1 MSETLQ
7 SPTHRKERARRR
19 RQLMKIIGDNSIAI
33 LQSAPVQTRSRDTE
47 YRYRQDSD
55 FYYLSGFEEPESL
68 IVLLPGRDAGEYIV
82 FCRERDALKETWH
95 GRRVGV
101 ERAPQV
107 LDADDAF
114 PIGDIDEI
122 LPGLLEGRERIYHSL
137 GKATEFDQQLL
148 EWLNQVKMTNRSSA
162 LVPSAFIALDY
173 HLHEM
178 RVQKSRSELS
188 VMKQAAKIS
197 ANGHRAAMQACRPG
211 LMEHELEAELI
222 STYRRAGATHA
233 FLPIVG
239 SGENGC
245 ILHYTENCSELTDGE
260 LVLVDSGA
268 EYMGYA
274 GDITRTYPVN
284 GVFSDAQR
292 DIYSLVLEAQLAA
305 IDAVKP
311 GALWKDPHEAAIR
324 VLNRGLVSLG
334 LLKGTPAKELKE
346 QGYARFYMHRTS
358 HWLGLDVHDVGEYKI
373 DEEWRE
379 LEPGM
384 VLTIEPGLYIA
395 PGRGVPRRYAGIG
408 VRIEDDVVV
417 TRSGHEV
424 ITRQV
429 PKSID
434 EIEALMAENDSS

>member
-7 SPTHRKERARRR
+7 NPTHNKERARRR
-19 RQLMKIIGDNSIAI
+19 RQLMKIMGEGSIAI
-33 LQSAPVQTRSRDTE
+33 LHSAPEQTRSRDTE

-55 FYYLSGFEEPESL
+55 FYYLSGFEEPEAL
-68 IVLLPGRDAGEYIV
+68 IVLIPGRKAGEYIV

-101 ERAPQV
+101 ERAPEV

-122 LPGLLEGRERIYHSL
+122 LPGLLEGCERIYHSL
-137 GKATEFDQQLL
+137 GKASEFDQQLL
-148 EWLNQVKMTNRSSA
+148 EWCNRVKTNTRNSA
-162 LVPSAFIALDY
+162 LVPSAFLALDY

-178 RVQKSRSELS
+178 RVHKSRSELS
-188 VMKQAAKIS
+188 LMKTAAKIS
-197 ANGHRAAMQACRPG
+197 ANGHRAAMQACQPG
-211 LMEHELEAELI
+211 KMEFELEAELI
-222 STYRRAGATHA
+222 STYRRAGAVHS

-239 SGENGC
+239 GGENGC
-245 ILHYTENCSELTDGE
+245 ILHYTENNMELQDGD

-284 GVFSDAQR
+284 GVFTDAQR
-292 DIYSLVLEAQLAA
+292 DIYSLVLNAQLAA

-311 GALWKDPHEAAIR
+311 GALWNDPHDAAVR
-324 VLNRGLVSLG
+324 VLTRGLVALG

-346 QGYARFYMHRTS
+346 QGYSKFYMHRTS
-358 HWLGLDVHDVGEYKI
+358 HWLGLDVHDVGESKV
-373 DEEWRE
+373 DDDWRE

-384 VLTIEPGLYIA
+384 VITIEPGLYIPA
-395 PGRGVPRRYAGIG
+395 GRGIPRRYAGIG
-408 VRIEDDVVV
+408 IRIEDDVVV

-429 PKSID
+429 PKSIED
-434 EIEALMAENDSS
+434 IEALMAAGS